1 MINKFAVIGLGKF
14 GTSIARTLA
23 ARGAEVLVMDVNLE
37 KVEMLKDEVAYAVV
51 LDSTDIRTL
60 KAQNIESVDA
70 AVVAIGDNFEDLLLT
85 TVILQELKVKR
96 IIARAGSKQQRMIL
110 EKMGVAEILSPEDEV
125 GKTVAEIL
133 LHPTMKNFLPLP
145 DNYEIVEINTPKK
158 VVGKTIKEI
167 ALREK
172 YNLNLITIKRMYEEK
187 KDDKTVTVPHIIG
200 VPSGETFLYESDI
213 IIILGKEKDVDK
225 FVEVN
230 S

>member
-51 LDSTDIRTL
+51 LDSTDLKTL

-145 DNYEIVEINTPKK
+145 DNYEIVEINAPRK
-158 VVGKTIKEI
+158 VAGRTVKEI

-187 KDDKTVTVPHIIG
+187 KGDSILNVPHIIG
-200 VPSGETFLYESDI
+200 VPTGETLLYESDI
-213 IIILGKEKDVDK
+213 IILLGKEKDVDK